1 MHISAFMMWN
11 RSCWCLQRSTYF
23 LSEHRRGMGFTSGQP
38 HHGFPHIECLGWT
51 PRPPIDHKAQVLKLS
66 KQPVSKITR
75 QTPAHLMTHFRMA
88 GPQIEIQIPKHQ
100 PAAAGRSSGR
110 RASYLSDVFH
120 YPYHLFRISKA
131 AHWVTANFALKK
143 EKRQRF

>member
-11 RSCWCLQRSTYF
+11 RSCWCLQRGTYF

-38 HHGFPHIECLGWT
+38 HSGFPHIECLGWT
-51 PRPPIDHKAQVLKLS
+51 PRPPTDHKAQVLKLS
-66 KQPVSKITR
+66 KQPVSEITR
-75 QTPAHLMTHFRMA
+75 QTPAHLMTHLRMA

-131 AHWVTANFALKK
+131 AHWVTATFALKK
-143 EKRQRF
+143 EKWQ